1 MRALLLYN
9 SRAGR
14 GRIVGHI
21 SKIVELFDSHGIS
34 LKPKELEFGC
44 DPFEGDED
52 IDLVVVSGGDGTV
65 NFVVN
70 KMRQRGINPQLGIIP
85 SGTANDFAGAIGMPR
100 MIMRAA
106 ERIAKGTE
114 HNVDCGE
121 VDGTWF
127 VNVLS
132 FGVLTTT
139 SQQTQDKEKQLVG
152 RLAYIRTGAH
162 DLMTMH
168 PIPLK
173 VKCNGN
179 EMEIDAVMCLVFNGM
194 TAGSIPLAPDAKLD
208 DGMLDVLILE
218 YNNPV
223 TTCFN
228 MFRHL
233 VKGHPGAVHHLRCSE
248 IEIRS
253 TIDER
258 TDIDG
263 QPGPKFPMHIRCA
276 AGSLRLRY

>member
-21 SKIVELFDSHGIS
+21 EEIIALFASHGIT
-34 LKPKELEFGC
+34 LKAKELSFDA
-44 DPFEGDED
+44 DPFEEDGDVE
-52 IDLVVVSGGDGTV
+52 LVVVSGGDGTI

-70 KMRQRGINPQLGIIP
+70 KMFQRGINPQLGIIP
-85 SGTANDFAGAIGMPR
+85 SGTANDFARAIGMPR
-100 MIMRAA
+100 AIMRAA
-106 ERIAKGTE
+106 QRIAEGQE
-114 HNVDCGE
+114 HKTDCGC

-139 SQQTQDKEKQLVG
+139 SQQTLDKEKQLVG

-162 DLMTMH
+162 DLMRMH

-173 VKCNGN
+173 VRYEGK
-179 EMEIDAVMCLVFNGM
+179 ELEIDAVMCLVFNGM

-218 YNNPV
+218 YHNPV

-228 MFRHL
+228 MLRHL

-248 IEIRS
+248 VEITTS
-253 TIDER
+253 LDER
-258 TDIDG
+258 TDMDG